1 MSLITEKTAAPVSR
15 PPTPMPGRI
24 EPLNLAR
31 RPFINTRPVTRT
43 ALLLWL
49 LGFLLLLGN
58 ISLFW
63 SYLSG
68 SGEKRAELG
77 RMESQVAH
85 EGQEVARLDARLAAS
100 GLDRQ
105 NRQVRFLNRRI
116 AERAFSWSLLFDRLA
131 EVMPDGVRL
140 NRLAPSGLVDKESR
154 DFNENQPQ
162 RDNRVTL
169 TISGEAKSDEE
180 PLRFVDNL
188 FAHPAFE
195 DPDISRESR
204 EDDGL
209 VKFEIKVMYLPSGTP
224 QAAPIVIEEQATP
237 VPNLSTP
244 PPAPTRPANPGPE
257 IE

>member
-1 MSLITEKTAAPVSR
+1 MSLLTEKTAAPASR
-15 PPTPMPGRI
+15 PAPAPLERMQ
-24 EPLNLAR
+24 PLNVAR
-31 RPFINTRPVTRT
+31 RPFTNTRPVTRI

-49 LGFLLLLGN
+49 LGLLLLLGN
-58 ISLFW
+58 VSLFW
-63 SYLSG
+63 NYLSG

-77 RMESQVAH
+77 RMETQVAN
-85 EGQEVARLDARLAAS
+85 ESQAVSRLEARLAAS
-100 GLDRQ
+100 GLDKQ
-105 NRQVRFLNRRI
+105 NLQVRFLNRRI
-116 AERAFSWSLLFDRLA
+116 AERTFSWSLLFDRLA
-131 EVMPDGVRL
+131 EVLPAGVRL

-154 DFNENQPQ
+154 DFTETQTQ

-195 DPDISRESR
+195 EPDISSESR

-209 VKFEIKVMYLPSGTP
+209 VKFEIKVMYLPAGTP
-224 QAAPIVIEEQATP
+224 QAAPIVIEEQS
-237 VPNLSTP
+237 VPATP
-244 PPAPTRPANPGPE
+244 PPAPTHPANSGSE